1 MDISVG
7 RLAEDDAEV
16 FREIRLDALDR
27 HPEAFQ
33 ATYERSAELPLEAF
47 AARLERY
54 PLMRHNVVILGT
66 PYGTFPSF
74 TANCCMR

>member
-16 FREIRLDALDR
+16 FGEIR
-27 HPEAFQ
+27 
-33 ATYERSAELPLEAF
+33 LEAF

-54 PLMRHNVVILGT
+54 PLMRRNVVILGT
-66 PYGTFPSF
+66 PYGTFLSF
-74 TANCCMR
+74 TVNCCRR